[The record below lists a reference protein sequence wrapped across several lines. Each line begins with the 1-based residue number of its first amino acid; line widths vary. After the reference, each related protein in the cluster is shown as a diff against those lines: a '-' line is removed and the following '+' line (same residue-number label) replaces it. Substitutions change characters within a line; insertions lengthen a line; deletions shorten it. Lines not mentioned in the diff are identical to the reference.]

1 MGAKGE
7 AAARRMMAGLTYEED
22 RGDEIQEDG
31 RTGGEA
37 RGDGELVIDSDRTT
51 DSRSKRRH
59 KWARYEV

>member
-31 RTGGEA
+31 RTEGEA
-37 RGDGELVIDSDRTT
+37 RGDGDRQREN
-51 DSRSKRRH
+51 DRSEK
-59 KWARYEV
+59 